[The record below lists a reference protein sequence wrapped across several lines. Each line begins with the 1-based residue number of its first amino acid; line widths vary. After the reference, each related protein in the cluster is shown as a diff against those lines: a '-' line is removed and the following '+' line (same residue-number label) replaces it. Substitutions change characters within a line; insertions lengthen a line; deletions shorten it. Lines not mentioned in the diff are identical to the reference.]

1 MRLSRGKEPPLS
13 RVTGRQRKQPQEST
27 LIENDSTITCIQV
40 FVAKAEAIKHNLQDF
55 QVTYDIF
62 EVN

>member
-1 MRLSRGKEPPLS
+1 MRLNKGKESALS
-13 RVTGRQRKQPQEST
+13 RVPGRQRKQLQKPMP
-27 LIENDSTITCIQV
+27 IENDTTITCIQV